1 MNIQTILDVV
11 NNRKSSSRLLK
22 NDVQLVQTEHG
33 HIMYGPEAA
42 QVHIARALVKE
53 YNKNRP
59 EGHHALRIALQG
71 RLGKNNPNA
80 HKYRGQ
86 SVTRIRLSDAQSA
99 GVYVWPRID

>member
-1 MNIQTILDVV
+1 MNIQTILAAAFDS
-11 NNRKSSSRLLK
+11 NSARLLK

-33 HIMYGPEAA
+33 HLMYGPEAA
-42 QVHIARALVKE
+42 QVYHARALVKE

-80 HKYRGQ
+80 YKYKNQAGGR
-86 SVTRIRLSDAQSA
+86 VLLSDAVCA
-99 GVYVWPRID
+99 GVYVWTRND

>member
-22 NDVQLVQTEHG
+22 NDVKLVQTVHG
-33 HIMYGPEAA
+33 HLMYGPEAA

-53 YNKNRP
+53 YNANRA
-59 EGHHALRIALQG
+59 EGQQALRIALQG

-86 SVTRIRLSDAQSA
+86 CVTRILLSDAQSA
-99 GVYVWPRID
+99 GVYVWPRND

>member
-11 NNRKSSSRLLK
+11 NDRKSSSRLLK
-22 NDVQLVQTEHG
+22 NDVKLVQTEHG

-53 YNKNRP
+53 YNANRT
-59 EGHHALRIALQG
+59 EGQPALRIALQG

-86 SVTRIRLSDAQSA
+86 YVPRVLLSDAQSA
-99 GVYVWPRID
+99 GVYVWSRTA